1 MRQVP
6 EVIVATDAPRAI
18 GPYSHAIR
26 AGDLV
31 FTSGQIALNPA
42 TGELSGDV
50 ASQTEQVLRNL
61 DAVLRAA
68 GTSLDRIVKTTIF
81 VTDMGSFKLVNSIYE
96 KFLGTAKPARSTVEV
111 RNLPMGA
118 LIEIEAVALG

>member
-31 FTSGQIALNPA
+31 FTSQIALNPA